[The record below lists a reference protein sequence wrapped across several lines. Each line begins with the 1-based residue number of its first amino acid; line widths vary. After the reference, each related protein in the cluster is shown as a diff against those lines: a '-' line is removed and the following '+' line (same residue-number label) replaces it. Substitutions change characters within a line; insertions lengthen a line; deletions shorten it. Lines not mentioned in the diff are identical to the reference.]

1 MLIKNVINNDND
13 FEIYFDVRILL
24 IDSIDLKNS
33 VVINKI
39 IVKVDL

>member
-33 VVINKI
+33 
-39 IVKVDL
+39 